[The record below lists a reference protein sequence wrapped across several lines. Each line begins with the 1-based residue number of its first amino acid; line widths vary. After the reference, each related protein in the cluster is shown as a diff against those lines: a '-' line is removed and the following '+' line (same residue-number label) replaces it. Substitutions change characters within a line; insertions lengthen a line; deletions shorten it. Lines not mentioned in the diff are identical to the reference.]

1 MKVRWNL
8 GEDEPAIGS
17 PPKKR
22 RFGRRRPGDDRI
34 EDQAEAENIQGDY
47 RDQYPAYDPD
57 EEHGPLGKVRP
68 DGEKNYFS
76 EERLQ
81 EFYIKDLMDAKRGE
95 VLFFYRELLAITLTL
110 LFVAILAL
118 ANGAKIF

>member
-1 MKVRWNL
+1 MKLWMNFR
-8 GEDEPAIGS
+8 EDEPDGGL

-22 RFGRRRPGDDRI
+22 RFGKRRVDD
-34 EDQAEAENIQGDY
+34 AM
-47 RDQYPAYDPD
+47 
-57 EEHGPLGKVRP
+57 HGPLGTVRP

-81 EFYIKDLMDAKRGE
+81 EFYIKDLIEAKHHE

-110 LFVAILAL
+110 LFVLILAL
-118 ANGAKIF
+118 ANGAKIL

>member
-1 MKVRWNL
+1 MNFR
-8 GEDEPAIGS
+8 EDEPDGGL

-22 RFGRRRPGDDRI
+22 RFGKRRVDDARV
-34 EDQAEAENIQGDY
+34 EDKAEAENIQGDY
-47 RDQYPAYDPD
+47 RDQDPAYDPD
-57 EEHGPLGKVRP
+57 EMHGPLGTVRP

-81 EFYIKDLMDAKRGE
+81 EFYIKDLIEAKHHE

-110 LFVAILAL
+110 LFVLILAL
-118 ANGAKIF
+118 ANGAKIL